1 VDPRRARPRVSV
13 SALDVL
19 SEAALGWGA
28 PLDAVAL
35 ARIKSYLEEVLAKN
49 ATVNLTADDGW
60 DDLVLKHAADGVYA
74 AAVLRKVLAARGAPE
89 KPRILD
95 LGAGGGFIGICLKIA
110 WPAAEVTLME
120 AVERKYKFLNAAAT
134 SLRMQGLRPLLRR
147 AGAGSPGSSYTTG
160 FDAVVERALAPLP
173 EAVRLALP
181 LLGPNGIFAA
191 FQSDEPAPA
200 DPELARALA
209 AAGARVLESHAYR
222 RPGETRERRLV
233 IFGRGED

>member
-1 VDPRRARPRVSV
+1 MSADP
-13 SALDVL
+13 LEIL
-19 SEAALGWGA
+19 SEAARGWGA
-28 PLDAVAL
+28 PLDDAAL
-35 ARIKSYLEEVLAKN
+35 AKVKSYLLEVQAKN

-74 AAVLRKVLAARGAPE
+74 AAVLRKVLSARGAPV

-110 WPAAEVTLME
+110 WPDAEVTLME
-120 AVERKYKFLNAAAT
+120 AVERKYKFLNTAAT

-147 AGAGSPGSSYTTG
+147 AGAGSPGSAYTTG

-173 EAVRLALP
+173 EAVRLSFP
-181 LLGPNGIFAA
+181 LLGPKGIFAA
-191 FQSDEPAPA
+191 FQSDELAP
-200 DPELARALA
+200 DEPELARALA
-209 AAGARVLESHAYR
+209 AAGARVLESHPYR

>member
-1 VDPRRARPRVSV
+1 MTADPLVLLTDTAR
-13 SALDVL
+13 
-19 SEAALGWGA
+19 GWGA

-35 ARIKSYLEEVLAKN
+35 GRIKSYLDEVVAKN

-74 AAVLRKVLAARGAPE
+74 AAVLRRFLAARGAPD

-110 WPAAEVTLME
+110 WPEAEVTLME
-120 AVERKYKFLNAAAT
+120 AVERKYKFLNTAAA

-173 EAVRLALP
+173 EAIRLAFP
-181 LLGPNGIFAA
+181 LLGPNGVFAA
-191 FQSDEPAPA
+191 FQSDELSPA
-200 DPELARALA
+200 DPELTRALA

-222 RPGETRERRLV
+222 RPGETRDRRLV

>member
-1 VDPRRARPRVSV
+1 V
-13 SALDVL
+13 SADPLEIL
-19 SEAALGWGA
+19 SETARVWGA
-28 PLDAVAL
+28 PLDAAAL
-35 ARIKSYLEEVLAKN
+35 GRIKTYLEEVVAKN
-49 ATVNLTADDGW
+49 AVVNLTSDDGW

-74 AAVLRKVLAARGAPE
+74 AAVLREVLAARGAPE

-110 WPAAEVTLME
+110 WPEAEVTLME
-120 AVERKYKFLNAAAT
+120 AVERKYKFLNTAAA

-173 EAVRLALP
+173 EAVRLAFP

-191 FQSDEPAPA
+191 FQSDEISPA
-200 DPELARALA
+200 DAGLTRALA

-222 RPGETRERRLV
+222 RPGETRDRRLV
-233 IFGRGED
+233 IFGRGKD

>member
-1 VDPRRARPRVSV
+1 MTAAEPLETLA
-13 SALDVL
+13 
-19 SEAALGWGA
+19 EAARAWGA
-28 PLDAVAL
+28 PLDEVAL
-35 ARIKSYLEEVLAKN
+35 ARVKKYLDEVVAKN
-49 ATVNLTADDGW
+49 ATTNLTADDKW

-74 AAVLRKVLAARGAPE
+74 AAVLRKVLAERGAPD

-110 WPAAEVTLME
+110 WTGAEVTLME
-120 AVERKYKFLNAAAT
+120 AVERKYKFLNSAAT
-134 SLRMQGLRPLLRR
+134 TLRLQGLRPLLRR

-173 EAVRLALP
+173 EAVRLAFP
-181 LLGPNGIFAA
+181 LLGPKGIFAA
-191 FQSDEPAPA
+191 FQSDEPDAS